1 MSTTV
6 EYKMLVEVLDAV
18 KDLKKLTQETKKT
31 GSELDKTNKSGLR
44 MAADLGSAFTGLK
57 NAASTVANA
66 FKQIA
71 GTASAAAQGAFE
83 LTRSV
88 VDQINDLN
96 DLSTVSGISAQ
107 NIEALKLA
115 FVNSG
120 QEANTANT
128 FFKMFPRVLNDLSKN
143 SSKTAQLFDKLGI
156 EFRDASGQLK
166 DGDTIFRSTIKAI
179 QGIEDKTTR
188 ARVSMAIFGRNAGN
202 LVQALGAGRFDEMA
216 DSVERLGTKLSP
228 DASDKA
234 ALFQKRL
241 GLLALITARVRQT
254 LVEATGGMDF
264 FDTALVNT
272 IAGLKAF
279 SVILETG
286 SKGLGTFAQGV
297 IRFAEIA
304 IGALVDAVKRANFFL
319 FDLVENGI
327 SAFVGGLNAVSQ
339 AITGKA
345 LVDMGSLQKSIGKAA
360 IEQLGLTE
368 ATKKA
373 EKAFKNEVKILN
385 ASTDGKEAD
394 KKSTS
399 ALASEMKELSDA
411 LDSIFNK
418 QEKNTKETKKGVKAT
433 NDAAKAEKARAA
445 GMRSFGKAFGASIE
459 AQRAA
464 FKRSQE
470 ISASARSDM
479 MSDFDKNAQRASKAF
494 ADLDIVQKTTGI
506 GQDSARQDVADRKS
520 RDDLKIV
527 LMKVGSILG
536 SLADPSSFIG
546 AVGNVIGGPFAP
558 VISSI
563 LTGLSALGQ
572 KDPAELKAEFE
583 ATFQGIAKGLNVA
596 IPLIFEMLP
605 PILFQAAGMIID
617 AIIQLPFQIIAGIA
631 SGFRDAITGLI
642 KFFEG
647 GFFEGLGNFFSTL
660 FENLMGL
667 ITSPF
672 EAAFGG
678 GFLGGGRMLSGQG
691 GLRFT
696 GKDQGLALLH
706 PGETV
711 VPRSGQVSS
720 TVAQDIQAQTGGGSI
735 VININSAI
743 TERSAIDALVRKI
756 EDRFGSFGQSTSPLF
771 GGL

>member
-6 EYKMLVEVLDAV
+6 EYKILVEVLSAV
-18 KDLKKLTQETKKT
+18 KDLKKVTQETKKT

-96 DLSTVSGISAQ
+96 DLSVVSGVSAQ

-115 FVNSG
+115 FVSSG
-120 QEANTANT
+120 QAGSNANIAL
-128 FFKMFPRVLNDLSKN
+128 KSFPRVLNELSNN
-143 SSKTAQLFDKLGI
+143 SSRTSKLFKALKI
-156 EFRDASGQLK
+156 SFRDANDQLK
-166 DGDTIFRSTIKAI
+166 DGDTIFKNTIQAL
-179 QGIEDKTTR
+179 QGIEDKTLR
-188 ARVSMAIFGRNAGN
+188 ARAAQEIFKRSGAAV
-202 LVQALGAGRFDEMA
+202 VQALGAGAFNEMA
-216 DSVERLGTKLSP
+216 DAADRLGTKLSP
-228 DASDKA
+228 DASEKA
-234 ALFQKRL
+234 AIFQKRL
-241 GLLALITARVRQT
+241 ALMALITTRVKQT
-254 LVEATGGMDF
+254 LVEATGGVEF
-264 FDTALVNT
+264 FDSALVNT

-279 SVILETG
+279 TVGVKTG
-286 SKGLGTFAQGV
+286 SSGLGTFARGV
-297 IRFAEIA
+297 IRFANVA
-304 IGALVDAVKRANFFL
+304 IGALIDAVVRANFFL
-319 FDLVENGI
+319 FDLVQRGING
-327 SAFVGGLNAVSQ
+327 FVGGLNRVSK

-345 LVDMGSLQKSIGKAA
+345 LVDMSSFKKTLGEFT

-368 ATKKA
+368 AAAKVQ
-373 EKAFKNEVKILN
+373 EAFKGEVKALN

-399 ALASEMKELSDA
+399 TLTSEMKELSNA

-418 QEKNTKETKKGVKAT
+418 QDKTTKETKKGTKAT
-433 NDAAKAEKARAA
+433 NDAKKAEKARAS
-445 GMRSFGKAFGASIE
+445 GMRGFGRAFGSALK
-459 AQRAA
+459 AQTEA
-464 FKRSQE
+464 FKQAEE
-470 ISASARSDM
+470 ISKSATSDII
-479 MSDFDKNAQRASKAF
+479 SNLQKIN
-494 ADLDIVQKTTGI
+494 DLESERLSNLLKIEKTTGVSQEAI
-506 GQDSARQDVADRKS
+506 REQVKARAQRDRIVEGVGVGTRAVGALGDPSSLIDVA
-520 RDDLKIV
+520 
-527 LMKVGSILG
+527 G
-536 SLADPSSFIG
+536 SLAGPIGSAVAG
-546 AVGNVIGGPFAP
+546 AVNA
-558 VISSI
+558 
-563 LTGLSALGQ
+563 LSALGQ

-720 TVAQDIQAQTGGGSI
+720 TVAQDIQAQAGGGSI